1 MPYTFEWGVKDDV
14 TLNDYAQQAAS
25 DGNVATGTYRV
36 LLPDGR
42 VQTVAYK
49 ADAVNGYIA
58 DVTYNWSF
66 TTIFGADYNHDAI
79 LYACFIFDIMPI
91 IIKRIINIL
100 LFI

>member
-1 MPYTFEWGVKDDV
+1 MAQIDVAAVRNLHLLAICILYSDCMFFLFFFFILQPPMPYTFEWGVKDDV

-58 DVTYNWSF
+58 DVTYN
-66 TTIFGADYNHDAI
+66 
-79 LYACFIFDIMPI
+79 
-91 IIKRIINIL
+91 
-100 LFI
+100 